1 MTKLQIFDSSLFIGQ
16 IYFNNDGEQLYLIF
30 QPIYKTITTFSD
42 MCYYFDDIIEYVDI
56 YFSDIL
62 LDQKLYQNVSVYDIS
77 YKTSTRPEPLRIR
90 FDKISGFI
98 RVHDD
103 KFRL

>member
-16 IYFNNDGEQLYLIF
+16 IYFNNDEEQLYLIF

-90 FDKISGFI
+90 FDKINGFI